1 MRDLG
6 SPLRLE
12 LSDLE
17 AIIQRAIAACRQ
29 EGREQNVL

>member
-12 LSDLE
+12 LSE
-17 AIIQRAIAACRQ
+17 VGAIIQQVIAACRQ
-29 EGREQNVL
+29 EGREQSVL